1 MPLYEFQCNTCGK
14 TMEILLTA
22 GDDTKPQCSYCGS
35 RKLNK
40 LMSAPSSMSGDAK
53 NRLPGAGDTGCCGM
67 SPAHASCA
75 GPGSCC
81 GRAK

>member
-1 MPLYEFQCNTCGK
+1 MPLYEYQCRDCDK
-14 TMEILLTA
+14 TMEILLSP
-22 GDDTKPQCSYCGS
+22 GDGAKPECRYCGS
-35 RKLNK
+35 KNLTKL
-40 LMSAPSSMSGDAK
+40 LSAPSSMSGVAK

-67 SPAHASCA
+67 SPDQATCA

>member
-1 MPLYEFQCNTCGK
+1 MPLYEYQCRDCGK
-14 TMEILLTA
+14 TMEILITA
-22 GDDTKPQCSYCGS
+22 GDDTRPQCRHCGS
-35 RKLNK
+35 RKITK
-40 LMSAPSSMSGDAK
+40 LMSAPSSMSGVVK
-53 NRLPGAGDTGCCGM
+53 GRLPGASDTGCCGE